1 MFGEFWSDITYIILY
16 EDWKFNVKMFRYE
29 KSYN

>member
-1 MFGEFWSDITYIILY
+1 MFGEFRSDITYIILY
-16 EDWKFNVKMFRYE
+16 EDWKFNVKKFRYE